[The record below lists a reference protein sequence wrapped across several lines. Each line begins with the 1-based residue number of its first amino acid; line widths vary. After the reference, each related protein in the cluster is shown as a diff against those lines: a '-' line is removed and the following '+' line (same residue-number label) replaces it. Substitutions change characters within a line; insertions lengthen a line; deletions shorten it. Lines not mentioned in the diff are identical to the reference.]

1 MKAQDAVRH
10 AISVS
15 GKSQSGV
22 SKSIGKTRN
31 YVNALVSQ
39 ADNTGGTLGCDTV
52 AGIASACDY
61 ALVLLPKD
69 TVPEGS
75 LVIDPP
81 DKNRRVSSD
90 TDS

>member
-10 AISVS
+10 AITVS

-39 ADNTGGTLGCDTV
+39 ADATGGTLGCDTV
-52 AGIASACDY
+52 AGIAVACDY
-61 ALVLLPKD
+61 ALVLLPKGSE
-69 TVPEGS
+69 PPGS

-81 DKNRRVSSD
+81 EQHQIDDTVS
-90 TDS
+90 